1 MNTFSNLEARV
12 IYDQLQQVLSNQK
25 QIMSMLQKQQQSVNS
40 YGPQINDDQIRKAI
54 LDINPNIVSNRDGF
68 NSACKQYSSW

>member
-25 QIMSMLQKQQQSVNS
+25 QIMSMLQKQQQSINS

-68 NSACKQYSSW
+68 NSACK

>member
-1 MNTFSNLEARV
+1 
-12 IYDQLQQVLSNQK
+12 
-25 QIMSMLQKQQQSVNS
+25 MSMLQKQQQSVNS

-68 NSACKQYSSW
+68 NSACK